1 MHTHRV
7 LWLAVIAC
15 TLALAGCGS
24 SGGDTSSTPADDPA
38 VVQPADTPADSQAT
52 ASDDV
57 VSEAIDQCSVVTSRS
72 QMAKDF
78 GMSSTDPQEL
88 ADRFARAYGSDAAE
102 VAAGCL
108 PAIEAAG
115 P

>member
-1 MHTHRV
+1 MQTHRV
-7 LWLAVIAC
+7 LWLAVIVC

-38 VVQPADTPADSQAT
+38 AVQPADAPADSQAT
-52 ASDDV
+52 ASDV

-88 ADRFARAYGSDAAE
+88 ADRFARAYGPDADA